1 MNLSTIKS
9 YEDLP
14 LTLNAS
20 QIASILGISKSCA
33 YTLLHREDFPT
44 VRIGRRM
51 IVSKTKFERWLESQD
66 CGAEHVDKSYQFPSV
81 AN

>member
-33 YTLLHREDFPT
+33 YALLHREDFPT

-66 CGAEHVDKSYQFPSV
+66 YGSECVDRLH
-81 AN
+81 

>member
-33 YTLLHREDFPT
+33 YALLHREDFPT

-51 IVSKTKFERWLESQD
+51 IVSKTKFERWLELQD
-66 CGAEHVDKSYQFPSV
+66 CESECVDRLH
-81 AN
+81 